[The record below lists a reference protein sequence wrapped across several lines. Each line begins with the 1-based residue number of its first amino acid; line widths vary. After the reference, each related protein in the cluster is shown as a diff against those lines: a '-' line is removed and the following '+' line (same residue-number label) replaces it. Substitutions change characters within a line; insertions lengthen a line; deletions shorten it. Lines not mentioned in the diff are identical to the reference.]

1 MRDVAVGVCDGRRV
15 RGVVLVSRV
24 RHRGRRRASR
34 RVRGVVVVV
43 GRGHMRAWRL
53 ESRIGGWYR
62 QCLGF
67 RGVMFVASLPL
78 GVASRRRL
86 LGS

>member
-1 MRDVAVGVCDGRRV
+1 MRDIAVGVCDCRRV

-24 RHRGRRRASR
+24 RPRGRCRGSW

-67 RGVMFVASLPL
+67 RGVMLVASVSL
-78 GVASRRRL
+78 GVTFDRRL
-86 LGS
+86 LGP